1 MSIAAKKRALCGCS
15 RMPAVYNSNPML
27 RDKLLHHDPVDGFRW
42 RSHEITRVEG
52 FSDAVFGFAV
62 TLLIVSLEVP
72 HTSSELLATMRGF
85 GSFVITFLMLAGLW
99 YSQFTFFRRYG
110 LEDRV
115 TVVLNLVLLFMV
127 LFFVYPLKFLFNV
140 ILTDPRMK
148 QTIATAHGLERVV
161 LPEHKPLIFAIF
173 GAGFAGVMVVFTL
186 LYRHAWKKREDLGL
200 NEFEIFETEHSVRR
214 LTVASGVGF
223 MYFLIAGMDALPNRT
238 KGEKQVVMIAAIVIL
253 LMLAVL
259 MTMLVRLAHVRRKRA
274 KEWKQRGPQ
283 PPSDAPTS

>member
-1 MSIAAKKRALCGCS
+1 
-15 RMPAVYNSNPML
+15 ML
-27 RDKLLHHDPVDGFRW
+27 RDKLMHHDPVDGFRW

-72 HTSSELLATMRGF
+72 RTSGELLATMRGF
-85 GSFVITFLMLAGLW
+85 GAFVITFLMLAGLW

-115 TVVLNLVLLFMV
+115 TVILNLVLLFMV

-140 ILTDPRMK
+140 MLTDPRMK
-148 QTIATAHGLERVV
+148 QTIATAHGIELVV

-186 LYRHAWKKREDLGL
+186 LYRHAWKKREELGL

-214 LTVASGVGF
+214 LSVASCVGF
-223 MYFLIAGMDALPNRT
+223 TYFLVAGMDALPRQT
-238 KGEKQVVMIAAIVIL
+238 KVQKLFVVAAAIGIL
-253 LMLAVL
+253 LLFGVL
-259 MTMLVRLAHVRRKRA
+259 MTMMLRLALARRKRA
-274 KEWKQRGPQ
+274 KEWKQQSNQ
-283 PPSDAPTS
+283 PPKDPATS

>member
-1 MSIAAKKRALCGCS
+1 
-15 RMPAVYNSNPML
+15 ML
-27 RDKLLHHDPVDGFRW
+27 RDKLMHHDPVDGFRW

-72 HTSSELLATMRGF
+72 HTSGELLATMRGF
-85 GSFVITFLMLAGLW
+85 GAFVITFLMLAGLW

-115 TVVLNLVLLFMV
+115 TVILNLVLLFMV

-148 QTIATAHGLERVV
+148 QTIATAHGIEMVM

-186 LYRHAWKKREDLGL
+186 LYRHAWKKRKELGL
-200 NEFEIFETEHSVRR
+200 NEFEVFETEHSVRR
-214 LTVASGVGF
+214 LSVASAVGF
-223 MYFLIAGMDALPNRT
+223 SYFLIAGMDALPRQT
-238 KGEKQVVMIAAIVIL
+238 KGQKILVLTAAAAIL
-253 LMLAVL
+253 LLFGVL
-259 MTMLVRLAHVRRKRA
+259 MTMLIRLAYQRRVRA
-274 KEWKQRGPQ
+274 KEWKQQSSQ
-283 PPSDAPTS
+283 PPSDPTTTS

>member
-1 MSIAAKKRALCGCS
+1 
-15 RMPAVYNSNPML
+15 ML
-27 RDKLLHHDPVDGFRW
+27 RDKLMHHDPVDGFRW

-72 HTSSELLATMRGF
+72 RTSGELLATMRGF
-85 GSFVITFLMLAGLW
+85 GAFVVTFMMLAGLW

-115 TVVLNLVLLFMV
+115 TVILNLVLLFMV

-140 ILTDPRMK
+140 MLTDPRMK
-148 QTIATAHGLERVV
+148 QTIATAHGIEMVV

-186 LYRHAWKKREDLGL
+186 LYRHAWKKREELAL

-214 LTVASGVGF
+214 LSIAAAVGF
-223 MYFLIAGMDALPNRT
+223 TYFLIAGMDALPHHT
-238 KGEKQVVMIAAIVIL
+238 KGEKRIVMAAAVAVL
-253 LMLAVL
+253 LLLVGL
-259 MTMLVRLAHVRRKRA
+259 MTMLFRLAHIRRKRA
-274 KEWKQRGPQ
+274 KEWKRQSKPRPAD
-283 PPSDAPTS
+283 PADTATS

>member
-1 MSIAAKKRALCGCS
+1 
-15 RMPAVYNSNPML
+15 ML
-27 RDKLLHHDPVDGFRW
+27 RDKLMHHDPVDGFRW

-72 HTSSELLATMRGF
+72 RTSGELLATMRGF
-85 GSFVITFLMLAGLW
+85 GAFVITFLMLAGLW

-148 QTIATAHGLERVV
+148 QTIATAHGMELVV

-173 GAGFAGVMVVFTL
+173 GAGFAGVMIVFTL
-186 LYRHAWKKREDLGL
+186 LYRHAWKKREELGL

-214 LTVASGVGF
+214 LTVASGVGL
-223 MYFLIAGMDALPNRT
+223 MYFLIAGMYVLLHHT
-238 KGEKQVVMIAAIVIL
+238 KAEKRVVLIAAVVIL
-253 LMLAVL
+253 LMLGVL
-259 MTMLVRLAHVRRKRA
+259 MTMLLRLAYVRRKRA
-274 KEWKQRGPQ
+274 KEWKLRGAQ
-283 PPSDAPTS
+283 PPADSSDITTS

>member
-1 MSIAAKKRALCGCS
+1 
-15 RMPAVYNSNPML
+15 ML
-27 RDKLLHHDPVDGFRW
+27 RDKLMHHDPVDGFRW

-72 HTSSELLATMRGF
+72 RTSGELLATMRGF
-85 GSFVITFLMLAGLW
+85 GAFVITFLMLAGLW

-115 TVVLNLVLLFMV
+115 TVILNLVLLFMV

-148 QTIATAHGLERVV
+148 QTIATAHGIERVV

-186 LYRHAWKKREDLGL
+186 LYRHAWKKREALGL
-200 NEFEIFETEHSVRR
+200 NEFEVFETEHSIRR
-214 LTVASGVGF
+214 LTVATGVGF
-223 MYFLIAGMDALPNRT
+223 TYFLIAGLNGLPHRT
-238 KGEKQVVMIAAIVIL
+238 EGEKKFVAAAAIGILIL
-253 LMLAVL
+253 LGAL
-259 MTMLVRLAHVRRKRA
+259 MTMIVRLWLVRRKRA
-274 KEWKQRGPQ
+274 KEWKHQSNQ
-283 PPSDAPTS
+283 PPGGPTDTATS

>member
-1 MSIAAKKRALCGCS
+1 
-15 RMPAVYNSNPML
+15 ML
-27 RDKLLHHDPVDGFRW
+27 RDKLMHHDPVDGFRW

-72 HTSSELLATMRGF
+72 RTSGELLATMRGF
-85 GSFVITFLMLAGLW
+85 GAFVITFLMLAGLW

-110 LEDRV
+110 LEDRA

-140 ILTDPRMK
+140 MLTDFRMK
-148 QTIATAHGLERVV
+148 QTIATAHGIERVV

-173 GAGFAGVMVVFTL
+173 GAGFAGVMVVFAL
-186 LYRHAWKKREDLGL
+186 LYRHAWKKREELEL

-214 LTVASGVGF
+214 LTVATSVGF
-223 MYFLIAGMDALPNRT
+223 TYFLIAGLNALPHRT
-238 KGEKQVVMIAAIVIL
+238 PAEKKIVTAAAIAILIL
-253 LMLAVL
+253 LGVL
-259 MTMLVRLAHVRRKRA
+259 MTMIVRLWLVRRKRA
-274 KEWKQRGPQ
+274 KEWKQQ
-283 PPSDAPTS
+283 SNPPPAAEPTDVVH

>member
-1 MSIAAKKRALCGCS
+1 
-15 RMPAVYNSNPML
+15 ML
-27 RDKLLHHDPVDGFRW
+27 RDKLMHHDPVDGFRW

-72 HTSSELLATMRGF
+72 RTSGELLATMRGF
-85 GSFVITFLMLAGLW
+85 GAFVVTFLMLAGLW

-148 QTIATAHGLERVV
+148 QTIATAHGIERVV

-173 GAGFAGVMVVFTL
+173 GAGFAGVMVVFML
-186 LYRHAWKKREDLGL
+186 LYRHAWKKRDDLGL

-214 LTVASGVGF
+214 LTVATGVGF
-223 MYFLIAGMDALPNRT
+223 TYFLIAGLQALPRHTNS
-238 KGEKQVVMIAAIVIL
+238 EKQIVEAGAIAIL
-253 LMLAVL
+253 LLLGVL
-259 MTMLVRLAHVRRKRA
+259 MTMLIRLAYMRRKRA
-274 KEWKQRGPQ
+274 KEWKQSNQ
-283 PPSDAPTS
+283 PPSNPTDIATS

>member
-1 MSIAAKKRALCGCS
+1 
-15 RMPAVYNSNPML
+15 ML
-27 RDKLLHHDPVDGFRW
+27 RDKLMHHDPVDGFRW

-72 HTSSELLATMRGF
+72 RTSGELLATMRGF
-85 GSFVITFLMLAGLW
+85 GAFVVTFLMLAGLW

-115 TVVLNLVLLFMV
+115 TVVLNLILLFMV

-148 QTIATAHGLERVV
+148 QTIATAHGMELVV
-161 LPEHKPLIFAIF
+161 LPAHKPLIFAIF

-186 LYRHAWKKREDLGL
+186 LYRHALKKSGELEL

-214 LTVASGVGF
+214 LSLAAGVGF
-223 MYFLIAGMDALPNRT
+223 TYFLIAGMDALPHHT
-238 KGEKQVVMIAAIVIL
+238 KGEKRIVLAAAVAVL
-253 LMLAVL
+253 LLLGVL
-259 MTMLVRLAHVRRKRA
+259 MTTLIRLAYIRRKRA
-274 KEWKQRGPQ
+274 KEWKQQ
-283 PPSDAPTS
+283 SQHPPSDPTTS

>member
-1 MSIAAKKRALCGCS
+1 
-15 RMPAVYNSNPML
+15 ML
-27 RDKLLHHDPVDGFRW
+27 RDKLMHHDPVDGFRW

-72 HTSSELLATMRGF
+72 RTSGELLATMRGF
-85 GSFVITFLMLAGLW
+85 GAFVVTFLMLAGLW

-115 TVVLNLVLLFMV
+115 TVILNLVLLFMV

-148 QTIATAHGLERVV
+148 QTIATAHGMELVM

-173 GAGFAGVMVVFTL
+173 GAGFAGVMIVFTL
-186 LYRHAWKKREDLGL
+186 LYRHALKKSAELGL
-200 NEFEIFETEHSVRR
+200 NEFEMFETEHSVRR
-214 LTVASGVGF
+214 LTAATGVGF
-223 MYFLIAGMDALPNRT
+223 TYFLIAGMDALPHRT
-238 KGEKQVVMIAAIVIL
+238 AGEKRTVLAAAVAIL
-253 LMLAVL
+253 LLLGGL
-259 MTMLVRLAHVRRKRA
+259 MTMLLRLALARRKRA
-274 KEWKQRGPQ
+274 KEWKQQSNRT
-283 PPSDAPTS
+283 PTDPTDTATS

>member
-1 MSIAAKKRALCGCS
+1 
-15 RMPAVYNSNPML
+15 
-27 RDKLLHHDPVDGFRW
+27 
-42 RSHEITRVEG
+42 
-52 FSDAVFGFAV
+52 
-62 TLLIVSLEVP
+62 VSLEVP
-72 HTSSELLATMRGF
+72 RTSGELLATMRGF
-85 GSFVITFLMLAGLW
+85 GAFVITFLMLAGLW

-148 QTIATAHGLERVV
+148 QTIATAHGMELVV

-186 LYRHAWKKREDLGL
+186 LYRHAWKKREELEL

-214 LTVASGVGF
+214 LSVASAIGF
-223 MYFLIAGMDALPNRT
+223 MYFLIAGLNTLPHRTDA
-238 KGEKQVVMIAAIVIL
+238 EKKIVLVAAVVVL
-253 LMLAVL
+253 LMLGGL
-259 MTMLVRLAHVRRKRA
+259 MTMLIRLAYVRRKRA
-274 KEWKQRGPQ
+274 KEWKQRGSQTPAE
-283 PPSDAPTS
+283 PSDSSTS